1 MAGENTCP
9 EGLDCETAKLS
20 LEQLIK
26 RFLIIADG
34 DCLAF
39 KVNTVGRDVTIN
51 SATPTTDGTV
61 TAGALAVTFTTSD
74 DFVGSI
80 NGATRYANMSY
91 TFDAKGG
98 KTPAIPYVITAGSIT
113 IDKIL

>member
-9 EGLDCETAKLS
+9 EGLDCETTKLS
-20 LEQLIK
+20 LEQIIK

-39 KVNTVGRDVTIN
+39 KVNTVGRDIVIESTTVTD
-51 SATPTTDGTV
+51 DGSV

-74 DFVGSI
+74 DFTGTI

-98 KTPAIPYVITAGSIT
+98 KTPAIPYVTTTGSIT